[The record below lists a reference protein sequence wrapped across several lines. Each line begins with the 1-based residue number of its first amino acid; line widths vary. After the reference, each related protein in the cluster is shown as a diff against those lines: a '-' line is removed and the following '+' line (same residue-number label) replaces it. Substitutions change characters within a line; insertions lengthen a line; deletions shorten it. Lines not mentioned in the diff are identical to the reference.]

1 MATDTTPWDPADA
14 FDHISETAVYALLLD
29 EHGDLSRETCK
40 ALGTE
45 ESYLGSV
52 LRLAIEHRAAALHG
66 KHRERFRDMTLADA
80 R

>member
-45 ESYLGSV
+45 ESYLGSGCAS
-52 LRLAIEHRAAALHG
+52 R
-66 KHRERFRDMTLADA
+66 
-80 R
+80 